1 MACQRAYCVAQQA
14 ATKELQRLAGLS
26 SEMFPELPLLHPDV
40 GIHAFRASP
49 AACTTLVIPW
59 SEVCL

>member
-49 AACTTLVIPW
+49 AACTT
-59 SEVCL
+59 